1 MTETRPKVRQDLSLN
16 PVRHDGQDI
25 IVVQDPLEIIGET
38 LCLTDIASMLLSLMD
53 GTRSI
58 PEIQAVFKKYGGDQ
72 VPHDFVA
79 THLEELD
86 KIGLIENE
94 DYHRRKK
101 EIFASYAALTE
112 REASHAHEAY
122 NGDPESLRAWVDVV
136 LDDCQDPEPI
146 RETPPKVLVAPHI
159 DFRVNES
166 VYRAAYRQLRNRQYD
181 RVVLMGT
188 GHSILEGIYCLT
200 HKDFAT
206 PLGTTKND
214 RGAYGKLLAAANG
227 AASSNDFPHRKEHA
241 LEFQLVFLQHLL
253 GAESFE
259 LVPILVG
266 GLQPLYHRVNRL
278 REEPSISPFLDALR
292 EVIEEVGRNTLVVA
306 GVDFSHIGI
315 RFSHRVSARD
325 MLEETKNH
333 DRNLIEAFEKGNAA
347 SFWQTEVATEGK
359 YNVCGFSTL
368 STILEAMEPA
378 EGNCLDYGVW
388 DDAPTGSAVTFAA
401 LVR

>member
-1 MTETRPKVRQDLSLN
+1 MKETRPKVRRDLSLN

-58 PEIQAVFKKYGGDQ
+58 PEIQAVFTRFGGSQ
-72 VPHDFVA
+72 VPPNFVA
-79 THLEELD
+79 SHFEELD
-86 KIGLIENE
+86 KIGLLENE
-94 DYHRRKK
+94 TYRRRKI
-101 EIFASYAALTE
+101 EIFESYSALTE
-112 REASHAHEAY
+112 REASHAYEAY
-122 NGDPESLRAWVDVV
+122 EGDPEALRAWVDVV

-166 VYRAAYRQLRNRQYD
+166 VYRAAYRQLRNRAYD

-200 HKDFAT
+200 RKDFKT
-206 PLGTTKND
+206 PLGTTRND
-214 RGAYGKLLAAANG
+214 RGAYEKLMEAADG
-227 AASSNDFPHRKEHA
+227 VASSNDFPHRKEHA

-253 GAESFE
+253 GSDSFE

-266 GLQPLYHRVNRL
+266 GVQHLYHKAPRL
-278 REEPSISPFLDALR
+278 REENSITPFLDALR
-292 EVIEEVGRNTLVVA
+292 EVIDEQGRNTLVVA

-315 RFSHRVSARD
+315 RFSHRVSAKD
-325 MLEETKNH
+325 MLEETRNH
-333 DRNLIEAFEKGNAA
+333 DRNLIEAFEKGDAA
-347 SFWQTEVATEGK
+347 SFWRTEVATEGK

-368 STILEAMEPA
+368 STILEAMEPGV
-378 EGNCLDYGVW
+378 GNCLDYGVW